1 MTLPVWPAFA
11 GDAPARSTMTQ
22 TEFDAAAEEM
32 MAYFADDL
40 PTAADTWG
48 AGMVDA
54 LAAANYS
61 DVSTTSNSIG
71 TGAKTFTIQS
81 GKMFVAGQFLMVAD
95 AAAPTTNYMF
105 CQVTSYSGTSL
116 VLNSLRVGG
125 SGTKTS
131 WVIGLSGPQGEGGDV
146 LPSFSGNAYKSLRVN
161 AGETDA
167 EWVDEGYV
175 LIETLSPSGA
185 ATSTSATLPTTYQ
198 DILVLVEASIT
209 SGLGVTVSNDGSTYG
224 GAATFFSATTA
235 SVKATFHI
243 LGYRLGFGQIVGSLT
258 TSAGPAIG
266 STAGEMRGWAAT
278 GGITNLRFSNG
289 SGNLTATILIYGKR

>member
-1 MTLPVWPAFA
+1 MTLPVWPAFS

-22 TEFDAAAEEM
+22 TEFDAAAEAM

-48 AGMVDA
+48 ADMVDA

-61 DVSTTSNSIG
+61 DVSTTNNSVG
-71 TGAKTFTIQS
+71 TGAKTFTVQS
-81 GKMFVAGQFLMVAD
+81 GKMFTAGQFLVVAD
-95 AAAPTTNYMF
+95 VAAPTSNWMF

-125 SGTKTS
+125 SGTKTA

-146 LPSFSGNAYKSLRVN
+146 LPAFAGNAYKSLRVN

-167 EWVDEGYV
+167 EWIDEGYV

-185 ATSTSATLPTTYQ
+185 ATVTSAAIPSTYS
-198 DILVLVEASIT
+198 DLYIRFSGAIT
-209 SGLGVTVSNDGSTYG
+209 SGLSVTMSADGSTFPGVATFWSSITNTIKAGIRFFGYNNDD
-224 GAATFFSATTA
+224 GAA
-235 SVKATFHI
+235 
-243 LGYRLGFGQIVGSLT
+243 LLVGST
-258 TSAGPAIG
+258 G
-266 STAGEMRGWAAT
+266 STPFGTLTGDLLTEWACT
-278 GGITNLRFSNG
+278 GGIEKLRFANG